1 MTRFDIAEL
10 ERRAEDAVWMQRLT
24 YFMRAVTEDRLLQA
38 SLAATVAS
46 LWFALALGDWR
57 FLVLLPAAVPAVRR
71 FRRLEPDAVQDDDWL

>member
-1 MTRFDIAEL
+1 
-10 ERRAEDAVWMQRLT
+10 
-24 YFMRAVTEDRLLQA
+24 LQA

-71 FRRLEPDAVQDDDWL
+71 FRRLERDAVQDDDWL